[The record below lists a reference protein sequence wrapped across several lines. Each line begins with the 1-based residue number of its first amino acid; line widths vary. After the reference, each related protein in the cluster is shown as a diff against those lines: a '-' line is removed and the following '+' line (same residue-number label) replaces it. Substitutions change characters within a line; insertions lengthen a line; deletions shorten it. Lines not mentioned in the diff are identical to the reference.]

1 MKRLLLISLLLSISN
16 CLNAQGWGQTQ
27 KIVPNDRALGDSF
40 GWAIAMQNDIAAVG
54 AKDKNIV
61 SSLEGAVYMYHKD
74 GNSIW
79 SQSQKLINSDQRQFD
94 FFGSS
99 IDIDGDFMIVG
110 ARGQD
115 YDESNTN
122 FENAAGA
129 AYIFENNGMGNWT
142 QTQKIVASDRGET
155 FQPGF
160 GETVAISGNYAVI
173 NAPLEDTGLDGQPT
187 LEDAGACYIFE
198 RDTNGIWIEVQKI
211 VSSDRDANERWG
223 EYTIDIS
230 GNTILVGS
238 IRENLDVSG
247 GNELENA
254 GAVYVFERDTNGIWN
269 ETQKIVNSD
278 RELGDTFGR
287 SVSIDGNFLIVGAD
301 YEDING
307 NASGAAYMFEKDG
320 TGIWNEVQKITSA
333 SGVAESR
340 FGQRVAIEGDRIVIG
355 AWVRDVGSATDGG
368 AAYIFEKDGTG
379 FWNETAIMYDP
390 NASNSDYFGFSVA
403 ISGDYCFVAANQENE
418 DENNENTLQDAGSAF
433 IFNVDEPNTLP
444 PLNTLSVVENDF
456 NANIKVFPNPTHGAL
471 NIDLKTSYDS
481 VEVIVVNIL
490 GQEVFKQ
497 AYDSTTQ
504 LNLNFKDLQK
514 GIYMVNLKLNQST
527 KHVLKI
533 IKN

>member
-1 MKRLLLISLLLSISN
+1 M
-16 CLNAQGWGQTQ
+16 
-27 KIVPNDRALGDSF
+27 
-40 GWAIAMQNDIAAVG
+40 
-54 AKDKNIV
+54 
-61 SSLEGAVYMYHKD
+61 
-74 GNSIW
+74 
-79 SQSQKLINSDQRQFD
+79 
-94 FFGSS
+94 
-99 IDIDGDFMIVG
+99 
-110 ARGQD
+110 
-115 YDESNTN
+115 
-122 FENAAGA
+122 
-129 AYIFENNGMGNWT
+129 
-142 QTQKIVASDRGET
+142 
-155 FQPGF
+155 
-160 GETVAISGNYAVI
+160 
-173 NAPLEDTGLDGQPT
+173 
-187 LEDAGACYIFE
+187 
-198 RDTNGIWIEVQKI
+198 
-211 VSSDRDANERWG
+211 
-223 EYTIDIS
+223 
-230 GNTILVGS
+230 
-238 IRENLDVSG
+238 
-247 GNELENA
+247 
-254 GAVYVFERDTNGIWN
+254 
-269 ETQKIVNSD
+269 
-278 RELGDTFGR
+278 GDTFGR

-514 GIYMVNLKLNQST
+514 GIYLSLI
-527 KHVLKI
+527 HI
-533 IKN
+533 